1 MLASSDMPS
10 ITPAHRSDSLMT
22 LLDALTE
29 YEALRTETGQTLSKA
44 YIDLAQAKYILGP
57 GRLGA
62 VAYDGR
68 MKAGKVVHTDEKGE
82 MFLMRGVLDTSTS
95 LTDSD
100 VNVSMDK
107 EDGLRRRRAG
117 GVKESNGTSDD
128 EREENQDSTDDMQ
141 SADQKKPKRPTNPL
155 NWFAPLPPT
164 SLRSSQ
170 THFEQVLRD
179 LIRLSNVARR
189 VEELRV
195 KCEAQGV
202 HGRQ

>member
-1 MLASSDMPS
+1 
-10 ITPAHRSDSLMT
+10 MT
-22 LLDALTE
+22 LLDTLTE
-29 YEALRTETGQTLSKA
+29 YETLRTQMGPTLSKA

-82 MFLMRGVLDTSTS
+82 MFLMRGVLDASTS
-95 LTDSD
+95 QTDPEL
-100 VNVSMDK
+100 NVTTDK
-107 EDGLRRRRAG
+107 ELGLRRRRAG
-117 GVKESNGTSDD
+117 GVNESNGTSDD
-128 EREENQDSTDDMQ
+128 EREESQESTDEMQ
-141 SADQKKPKRPTNPL
+141 SADQKKQKRQANPL

-164 SLRSSQ
+164 SLRCSQ

-179 LIRLSNVARR
+179 LIRLGNVARR

-195 KCEAQGV
+195 KCEALGV